1 MTLKRWKRPWLTR
14 AAYLSLGLAL
24 LLSGCTS
31 RTETVVDIQYI
42 LPPAGLIVP
51 CDKPQLTGKTPAE
64 TAKEIPY
71 LKSAL
76 SECAAHADEYLE
88 WRKQREDGH

>member
-1 MTLKRWKRPWLTR
+1 M
-14 AAYLSLGLAL
+14 LS
-24 LLSGCTS
+24 LSGCTS
-31 RTETVVDIQYI
+31 RTETVVDTQYI

-51 CDKPQLTGKTPAE
+51 CQKPQLTGKTPAE

-76 SECAAHADEYLE
+76 SQCAAQADEYLE

>member
-1 MTLKRWKRPWLTR
+1 MHV
-14 AAYLSLGLAL
+14 YLSLGLAL

-31 RTETVVDIQYI
+31 RTETVVDTQYI

-51 CDKPQLTGKTPAE
+51 CNKPQLTGITPEE

-76 SECAAHADEYLE
+76 SQCAAHADEYLE

>member
-1 MTLKRWKRPWLTR
+1 M
-14 AAYLSLGLAL
+14 LS
-24 LLSGCTS
+24 LSGCTS
-31 RTETVVDIQYI
+31 RTETVVDTQYI

-51 CDKPQLTGKTPAE
+51 CHKPQLTGNTPAE

-76 SECAAHADEYLE
+76 SQCAAQADEYLE